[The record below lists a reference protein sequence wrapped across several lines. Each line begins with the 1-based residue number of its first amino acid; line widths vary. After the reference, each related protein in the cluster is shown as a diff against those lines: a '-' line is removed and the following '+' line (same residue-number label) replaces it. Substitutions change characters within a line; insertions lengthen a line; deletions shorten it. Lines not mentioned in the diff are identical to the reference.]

1 MYVHASVCIDM
12 YTYMQALSTC
22 IHTRRNENLLDECR
36 RRVMWPRTEI
46 NQTSKE
52 TNAAKQKKAKFQR
65 AMRRAYLRSTYA

>member
-1 MYVHASVCIDM
+1 MYRHVYIHASTIDM
-12 YTYMQALSTC
+12 